1 MVIHS
6 FFILSKSG
14 TTVFHKIYDSNLDL
28 DLGPSM
34 LCAFFSAMNSFSK
47 NIFERGL
54 DSVIV
59 EDKKFVCEDA
69 GNILSIALIDSVDN
83 TTFMRKKLQGIND
96 FLIKN
101 YSSEILNFEGN
112 LEVFKPL
119 EEAFDN
125 IILND
130 LHTSADEKEMISM
143 LSSLLN
149 KLKEPRKKGK
159 KASILKMIEEN
170 IDYLEKR
177 F

>member
-6 FFILSKSG
+6 FFIISKSG
-14 TTVFHKIYDSNLDL
+14 MNVFHKNYDSDIDVDL
-28 DLGPSM
+28 SASM

-59 EDKKFVCEDA
+59 RDKKFVCEDT
-69 GNILSIALIDSVDN
+69 GDFLSIALIDSIDN
-83 TTFMRKKLQGIND
+83 TTFMRKKLQGINE
-96 FLIKN
+96 FLVQN
-101 YSSEILNFEGN
+101 YSKELENFDGD
-112 LEVFKPL
+112 LEAFKPL
-119 EEAFDN
+119 EETIDN

-143 LSSLLN
+143 LSDLLK
-149 KLKEPRKKGK
+149 KLKAPRKKGQ
-159 KASILKMIEEN
+159 KASIIKMIEEN
-170 IDYLEKR
+170 IDYFERR